1 MLLPSHERRL
11 QRPERG
17 RKASERVFSGLFSE
31 EGKRSI
37 IPGFE
42 IRREEEEEKEARTSG
57 RERPWEGERKVHGNG
72 SKRLSPSSMERV
84 ERGTWFQ
91 GTLSFLSP
99 CSIPCSIHQLVSYSP
114 MLSRIFLE
122 RALKFLITFLRK
134 PASHSY

>member
-42 IRREEEEEKEARTSG
+42 IRREEEEEKEARTG
-57 RERPWEGERKVHGNG
+57 GKGKAMGEGGEK
-72 SKRLSPSSMERV
+72 SMEMVPKGFLLLPWNAWNV
-84 ERGTWFQ
+84 EHGFREHFP
-91 GTLSFLSP
+91 F
-99 CSIPCSIHQLVSYSP
+99 
-114 MLSRIFLE
+114 
-122 RALKFLITFLRK
+122 
-134 PASHSY
+134 